1 MKLVVFLALLGL
13 ATPVVARAQNARGNP
28 PQPVTD
34 RAAEAYEQF
43 LRAHSLENGDDVEGA
58 ITAYKKALSADPRGA
73 DIAADLADLYLREN
87 RAGDARGAA
96 EQAIKIDPN
105 NRDAHR
111 VLGTLY
117 ASMASDGSGRGGR
130 AAQTENLNNAVQHLE
145 KAIEP
150 PIVSPDANVRAML
163 ARLYIATDKYDKAIT
178 LLTELVKQEPGW
190 QDGPTLLVQA
200 YSAAGR
206 SADAVK
212 WLEEAAG
219 DNPQLYGALAELYGR
234 QRRWTE
240 AVTAYEQALSDAT
253 PRTANALRIG
263 LATALLASGKPAD
276 LTRARDVL
284 RQAVGGNRVDERALS
299 LLSQAERRTGDY
311 QAAESTA
318 RRLISQNSRNAR
330 GYVALAEALEEQ
342 RRYQLIVEALAPAAT
357 TFRGSTD
364 SAFALAM
371 VLPHLG
377 FAYQEL
383 AQYDKAIST
392 FDELNKLAPEDP
404 SVIGYLVQ
412 AHIAAKNY
420 SQAAEIAHTAR
431 TKNPGDVRLARL
443 EAQALRKS
451 GKVDQGLAILE
462 DLTRKQSS
470 DPSSYIALAQGY
482 SDASRGAQAVKVL
495 QEAQAKFPEEQS
507 ITFELASVLEKQKKY
522 SEAEAVF
529 RQLIAK
535 DPQNA
540 AALNY
545 LGYMLA
551 ERGER
556 LTESVDYLKRAIA
569 IEPDNGSFLDSIGWA
584 YYKDGKL
591 DLAFENMKRA
601 ADQLPANSVVQDHYG
616 DVLSKMGRWDD
627 AIAAWNRALGGD
639 HDSIDKGDIDKK
651 IRNARQKLP
660 KR

>member
-1 MKLVVFLALLGL
+1 MKLVILVAVLGL
-13 ATPVVARAQNARGNP
+13 ATPVAARAQGARANP
-28 PQPVTD
+28 PPAAPD
-34 RAAEAYEQF
+34 RIAEAYEHF
-43 LRAHSLENGDDVEGA
+43 LRAHLLEDGDDTEGA
-58 ITAYKKALSADPRGA
+58 IAAYKRALAADPRGA

-87 RAGDARGAA
+87 RASDARSTA

-105 NRDAHR
+105 NRGAHR

-117 ASMASDGSGRGGR
+117 ASMASDGQGRGGR

-163 ARLYIATDKYDKAIT
+163 ARLYIATDKHDKAIG
-178 LLTELVKQEPGW
+178 LLSELVKQEPGW

-200 YSAAGR
+200 YAAAGR
-206 SADAVK
+206 SADAIK
-212 WLEEAAG
+212 WLEEAAL
-219 DNPQLYGALAELYGR
+219 DNPQLFGTLADLYGR
-234 QRRWTE
+234 QRRWSE
-240 AVTAYEQALSDAT
+240 AVTAYEQALRDAT
-253 PRTANALRIG
+253 PRTANSLRIG
-263 LATALLASGKPAD
+263 LATALLASGKPAE

-284 RQAVGGNRVDERALS
+284 RQAAGGNRVDERALA

-311 QAAESTA
+311 QAAETTA
-318 RRLISQNSRNAR
+318 RRLITQNSRNAR

-342 RRYQLIVEALAPAAT
+342 RRFQPIVEALAPAVT

-364 SAFALAM
+364 TAFALATL
-371 VLPHLG
+371 LPHLG

-383 AQYDKAIST
+383 GQHDKAIST
-392 FDELNKLAPEDP
+392 FEELSKLAPEDP
-404 SVIGYLVQ
+404 AVIGYLVQ
-412 AHIAAKNY
+412 SHIAAKNY

-431 TKNPGDVRLARL
+431 TKNPGDLRLARL
-443 EAQALRKS
+443 EAQALRRG

-462 DLTRKQSS
+462 ELARKQSN
-470 DPSSYIALAQGY
+470 DPSAFIALAQGY
-482 SDASRGAQAVKVL
+482 ADASRGAQAIKVL
-495 QEAQAKFPEEQS
+495 QDAQAKFPNESS

-529 RQLIAK
+529 RQLIAREP
-535 DPQNA
+535 DNA

-551 ERGER
+551 ERGDR
-556 LTESVDYLKRAIA
+556 LNESVDFLKRALA
-569 IEPDNGSFLDSIGWA
+569 IDPHNGSFLDSIGWA

-591 DLAFENMKRA
+591 DLAFENMKQA
-601 ADQLPANSVVQDHYG
+601 ADQLPTNSVVQDHYG
-616 DVLSKMGRWDD
+616 DVLAKMGRWED
-627 AIAAWNRALGGD
+627 AIAAWNRSLAGD
-639 HDSIDKGDIDKK
+639 GDSIDKGDIDKK
-651 IRNARQKLP
+651 IRSARQKLP

>member
-1 MKLVVFLALLGL
+1 MKLVILVGLLGL
-13 ATPVVARAQNARGNP
+13 ATPVAARAQGARANP
-28 PQPVTD
+28 PAAAPD
-34 RAAEAYEQF
+34 RIAEAYEHF
-43 LRAHSLENGDDVEGA
+43 LRAHLLEDADDTEGA
-58 ITAYKKALSADPRGA
+58 IAAYKRALAADPRGA

-87 RAGDARGAA
+87 RASEARGAA

-105 NRDAHR
+105 NREAHR

-117 ASMASDGSGRGGR
+117 ASMASDGQGRGGR

-163 ARLYIATDKYDKAIT
+163 ARLYIATDQHDKAIT
-178 LLTELVKQEPGW
+178 LLAELVKQEPGW

-200 YSAAGR
+200 YAAAGR
-206 SADAVK
+206 SADAIK
-212 WLEEAAG
+212 WLEEAAQ
-219 DNPQLYGALAELYGR
+219 DNPQLFGTLADLYGR
-234 QRRWTE
+234 QRRWSE
-240 AVTAYEQALSDAT
+240 AVTAYEQALRDAT
-253 PRTANALRIG
+253 PRTANSLRIG
-263 LATALLASGKPAD
+263 LATALLASGKPAE

-284 RQAVGGNRVDERALS
+284 RQAAGGNRVDERALA

-318 RRLISQNSRNAR
+318 RRLINQNSRNAR

-342 RRYQLIVEALAPAAT
+342 RRFQPIIEALAPAVT
-357 TFRGSTD
+357 TFRGNADT
-364 SAFALAM
+364 AFALAM
-371 VLPHLG
+371 LLPHLG

-383 AQYDKAIST
+383 GAHDKAIST
-392 FDELNKLAPEDP
+392 FEELNKLAPEDP

-412 AHIAAKNY
+412 SHIAAKNY
-420 SQAAEIAHTAR
+420 AQAAEIARTAR
-431 TKNPGDVRLARL
+431 TKNPGDLRLARL
-443 EAQALRKS
+443 EAQALRRG

-462 DLTRKQSS
+462 ELARKQAN
-470 DPSSYIALAQGY
+470 DPSAYIALAQGY
-482 SDASRGAQAVKVL
+482 ADASRGAQAIKVL
-495 QEAQAKFPEEQS
+495 QDAQAKFPNESS

-535 DPQNA
+535 EPDNA

-556 LTESVDYLKRAIA
+556 LTESVDFLKRALA
-569 IEPDNGSFLDSIGWA
+569 IDPHNGSFLDSIGWA
-584 YYKDGKL
+584 YFKDGKL

-616 DVLSKMGRWDD
+616 DVLAKMGRWED
-627 AIAAWNRALGGD
+627 AIAAWNRALAGD
-639 HDSIDKGDIDKK
+639 GDSIDKGDIDKK
-651 IRNARQKLP
+651 IRSARQRLP